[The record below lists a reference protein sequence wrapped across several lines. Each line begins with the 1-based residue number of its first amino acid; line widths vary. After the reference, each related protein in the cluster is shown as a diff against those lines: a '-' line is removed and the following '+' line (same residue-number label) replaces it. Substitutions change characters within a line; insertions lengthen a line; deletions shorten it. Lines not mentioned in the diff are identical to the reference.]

1 MIAVRPCGACAE
13 LVPADTGCQ
22 HWKPG
27 VARKRAPRRST
38 RGGGTPPTVADF
50 QRMMTGA
57 RP

>member
-27 VARKRAPRRST
+27 TVRKRVARRST
-38 RGGGTPPTVADF
+38 RGSGPAPTVAEF
-50 QRMMTGA
+50 QRVMGVT
-57 RP
+57 R